1 MGIDVLAGVAPG
13 PGVLRLRRIVRVANS
28 SAALRMTRN
37 LELGRLASLRIGLTG
52 EAPIP
57 R

>member
-1 MGIDVLAGVAPG
+1 MGVDVVALEARK
-13 PGVLRLRRIVRVANS
+13 VLRLRRIVRVANS